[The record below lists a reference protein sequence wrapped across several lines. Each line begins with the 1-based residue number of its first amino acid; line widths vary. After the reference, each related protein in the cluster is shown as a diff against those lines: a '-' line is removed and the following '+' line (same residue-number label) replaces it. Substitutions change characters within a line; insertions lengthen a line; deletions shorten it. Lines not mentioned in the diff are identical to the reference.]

1 MTVNTFPSWAHDEAA
16 LSGFPHISCGNVL
29 VTEWRGCF
37 WGKLPKPPSKLLES
51 LDGKWESHRRAR
63 AGSRKYRLMPV
74 IYFSQWRCFCSVTH
88 SCSFLAEKLSL
99 CSNFFLFL
107 PCLCLTF
114 NFKLWWLYRRK
125 KHSDSNLPFPTAFF
139 WLRSVWPQLHV
150 GTFIY
155 KPNK

>member
-63 AGSRKYRLMPV
+63 TGSRKYRLMPV

-88 SCSFLAEKLSL
+88 SCSFLAEKLNL
-99 CSNFFLFL
+99 CSNFFSYS
-107 PCLCLTF
+107 CLVYVWLLTL
-114 NFKLWWLYRRK
+114 NFDDYTEEKNTQTQTYLSLL
-125 KHSDSNLPFPTAFF
+125 HSSDSDQFDP
-139 WLRSVWPQLHV
+139 S
-150 GTFIY
+150 Y
-155 KPNK
+155 M